1 MTYSIDIV
9 QASGEQ
15 KTILS
20 PQRSDITSAVDQIT
34 FHSGNTLTFVRS
46 DGMSLKIGWNSYTGY
61 DMSLNG
67 NGVTLTDDVVFVTK
81 RTVVS
86 ILNRFSKGDDVR
98 NMNIW
103 SSPFTSAKRKELK
116 AKGILFSRYL
126 SLLVTVYL
134 VISYLSSSSTIHG
147 SSTFA
152 LIVLFSGLL
161 FLSWFGTYFVYADE
175 FGKMARLIQNGGND
189 IRIFFVIVLVAMLV
203 SIGYLFHAYFSS

>member
-9 QASGEQ
+9 KASGKQ

-20 PQRSDITSAVDQIT
+20 PQRLDITSAVDQIT
-34 FHSGNTLTFVRS
+34 FHSGNTLTLVRS
-46 DGMSLKIGWNSYTGY
+46 DGMSLKVGWNSYTGY
-61 DMSLNG
+61 DMSLKG
-67 NGVTLTDDVVFVTK
+67 QGVTLTDDVLFIAK

-86 ILNRFSKGDDVR
+86 ILNRFSKGDDLR
-98 NMNIW
+98 KMNIW
-103 SSPFTSAKRKELK
+103 SSSFTSVKPKELL

-134 VISYLSSSSTIHG
+134 GISYLSSSSTIHG

-203 SIGYLFHAYFSS
+203 SMGYLLHAYFSS

>member
-9 QASGEQ
+9 QASGKR

-20 PQRSDITSAVDQIT
+20 PQRADITSAVDQIT
-34 FHSGNTLTFVRS
+34 FHSGNTLTFVRG

-67 NGVTLTDDVVFVTK
+67 HGLTLTDDVLFVAK
-81 RTVVS
+81 RAVVS
-86 ILNRFSKGDDVR
+86 ILNRFSKGDDLR
-98 NMNIW
+98 KMNIW
-103 SSPFTSAKRKELK
+103 SSSFTSVKQKELM
-116 AKGILFSRYL
+116 ARGILFSRFL
-126 SLLVTVYL
+126 SLLVTIYL
-134 VISYLSSSSTIHG
+134 VIAYLSNSSTIDG

-161 FLSWFGTYFVYADE
+161 LLSWFGIYFVYADE

-189 IRIFFVIVLVAMLV
+189 IRIFFVIVLIAMLV
-203 SIGYLFHAYFSS
+203 SIVFLLLEFFN